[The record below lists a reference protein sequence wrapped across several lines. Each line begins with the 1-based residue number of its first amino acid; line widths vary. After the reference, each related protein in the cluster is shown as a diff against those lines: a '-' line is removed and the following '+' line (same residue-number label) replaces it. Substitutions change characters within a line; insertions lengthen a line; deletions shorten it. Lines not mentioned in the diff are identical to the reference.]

1 MIFLYSDVLYRA
13 GGIETYLH
21 ALALH
26 LHSEGIPFRV
36 VVAELE
42 PCPLVDELVG
52 KGIEVYRQRRLPGD
66 RWLVRQHVMLTWLG
80 TRLKPGD
87 WVFCLRQPMPE
98 LYFRMVRLVHSRQ
111 ARIAASWMFA
121 PKFLPPVPPHG
132 EKFCQAVAETD
143 AVISVS
149 QCTTHQFKD
158 VYGYTG
164 AVYVVPLHNL
174 LLFQNPVPLPPS
186 PPWKI
191 GFIGRL
197 DIKQKNLDTL
207 LQALVAVVQ
216 AWQSVELHLYGQ
228 GPNQTQL
235 EALAM
240 SLGIQK
246 YVFFHGAYDH
256 RKDLPQIM
264 ANCHF
269 FVYPSRFEGGPCFAL
284 LELMQ
289 AGRFCVAA
297 NVGGI
302 PDLYKGFPEVGLLV
316 SPNNLSELSQGIVT
330 ALEQVAS
337 GSINGNRIR
346 DRYFDG
352 FDMASAHRAW
362 TLAIGGPISPS
373 VTKRCSLY
381 AQQLKA
387 VSLETLPF
395 S

>member
-1 MIFLYSDVLYRA
+1 MLFLYSDVLYRA

-21 ALALH
+21 ALALY

-42 PCPLVDELVG
+42 PCPLVDELVD
-52 KGIEVYRQRRLPGD
+52 KGIQVYRQRRLPGD
-66 RWLVRQHVMLTWLG
+66 RWLVRQHFMLTWLR
-80 TRLKPGD
+80 TQLKPGD
-87 WVFCLRQPMPE
+87 WVFCLRQPMPR
-98 LYFRMVRLVHSRQ
+98 LYLRMVRLVHSRQ

-121 PKFLPPVPPHG
+121 PKFLPPVPPHS
-132 EKFCQAVAETD
+132 EKFCQAVAQTD

-149 QCTTHQFKD
+149 KCTAHQFKEL
-158 VYGYTG
+158 YGYTG
-164 AVYVVPLHNL
+164 QVHVVPYHNL
-174 LLFQNPVPLPPS
+174 LLFQKPVPLPPG

-207 LQALVAVVQ
+207 LQALVPVVQ
-216 AWQSVELHLYGQ
+216 EWQHVELHLYGG
-228 GPNQTQL
+228 GPHQTQL
-235 EALAM
+235 EALAI

-246 YVFFHGAYDH
+246 HVVFHGAYDH
-256 RKDLPQIM
+256 RQDLPHIM

-269 FVYPSRFEGGPCFAL
+269 FVYPSRFEGGPCFTL

-297 NVGGI
+297 RVGGI
-302 PDLYKGFPEVGLLV
+302 PDLYQGFSEVGLLV
-316 SPNNLSELSQGIVT
+316 SPDNPSELSQSIVT

-337 GSINGNRIR
+337 GSINGNKIR

-362 TLAIGGPISPS
+362 TSAI
-373 VTKRCSLY
+373 K
-381 AQQLKA
+381 
-387 VSLETLPF
+387 VS
-395 S
+395 

>member
-26 LHSEGIPFRV
+26 LHKQKIAFRV

-42 PCPLVDELVG
+42 QCPLVDELVD
-52 KGIEVYRQRRLPGD
+52 KGIKVYRQRRLPGD
-66 RWLVRQHVMLTWLG
+66 RWLVRQHFMLTWLG
-80 TRLKPGD
+80 TQLKPGD
-87 WVFCLRQPMPE
+87 WVFCVRQPMPE
-98 LYFRMVRLVHSRQ
+98 LYLKMVRLVHSRR
-111 ARIAASWMFA
+111 AKIAASWIFA

-149 QCTTHQFKD
+149 RCTVQQFKD

-164 AVYVVPLHNL
+164 HVPVVPYHNL
-174 LLFQNPVPLPPS
+174 LLFQKPVPLPPA

-207 LQALVAVVQ
+207 LQALTPIVQ
-216 AWQSVELHLYGQ
+216 EWQQIELHLYGR
-228 GPNQTQL
+228 GPDQTQL
-235 EALAM
+235 QALAM

-246 YVFFHGAYDH
+246 HVVFHGAYDH

-269 FVYPSRFEGGPCFAL
+269 FVYPSRFEGGPCFTL

-297 NVGGI
+297 DVGGSS
-302 PDLYKGFPEVGLLV
+302 DLYEGFSEVGSLI
-316 SPNNLSELSQGIVT
+316 SPDDASELSQAMAT
-330 ALEQVAS
+330 ALEKLDS
-337 GSINGNRIR
+337 GSINGDTIR

-362 TLAIGGPISPS
+362 ISVVK
-373 VTKRCSLY
+373 VT
-381 AQQLKA
+381 
-387 VSLETLPF
+387 
-395 S
+395 